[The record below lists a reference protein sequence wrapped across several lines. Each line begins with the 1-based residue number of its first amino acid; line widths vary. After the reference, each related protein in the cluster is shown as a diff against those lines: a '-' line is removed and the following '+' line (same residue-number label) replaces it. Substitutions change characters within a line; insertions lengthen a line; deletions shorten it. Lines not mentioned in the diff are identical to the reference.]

1 MGTGA
6 GSLDRN
12 TEEAGEGET
21 GWNGSDGRRLG
32 SEVRARG
39 PLKCFRPF
47 ESSSRFVTGSQQPLD
62 RRGSPRR
69 CAKVSPTGK
78 ARDPRVV
85 IPRGRRPQPSGS

>member
-32 SEVRARG
+32 SVRQKRE
-39 PLKCFRPF
+39 LI
-47 ESSSRFVTGSQQPLD
+47 
-62 RRGSPRR
+62 RRM
-69 CAKVSPTGK
+69 
-78 ARDPRVV
+78 
-85 IPRGRRPQPSGS
+85 